1 MNSENSVL
9 DSSGQQLLNQSKTDS
24 YAEIAVYSF
33 QNFLKWWYVKMPIWH
48 FKRIARASVV
58 LDDNLSIS
66 LLFRHFFVPWH
77 RDYSLIGFFFGFL
90 IKLFYLPIAIS
101 IYLMVMLTS
110 LILVL
115 VWLFLPVATLVYM
128 LISLF

>member
-48 FKRIARASVV
+48 LKRIARASVV

-66 LLFRHFFVPWH
+66 LLLKHFFVPWH

>member
-48 FKRIARASVV
+48 FKRIARVSVV
-58 LDDNLSIS
+58 LDDNLSIL

-101 IYLMVMLTS
+101 IYLMVMLIS
-110 LILVL
+110 LMLVL

>member
-48 FKRIARASVV
+48 LKRIARASVV

-66 LLFRHFFVPWH
+66 LLLKHFFVTTRSEERRVGKECRSRWSPYH
-77 RDYSLIGFFFGFL
+77 
-90 IKLFYLPIAIS
+90 
-101 IYLMVMLTS
+101 
-110 LILVL
+110 
-115 VWLFLPVATLVYM
+115 
-128 LISLF
+128 